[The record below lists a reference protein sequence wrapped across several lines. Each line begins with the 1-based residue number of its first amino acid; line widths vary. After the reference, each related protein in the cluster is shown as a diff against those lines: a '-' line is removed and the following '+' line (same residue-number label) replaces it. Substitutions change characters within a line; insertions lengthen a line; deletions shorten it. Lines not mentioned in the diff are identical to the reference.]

1 MSSKPLLARPRAI
14 REVAQRV
21 NAGHAPFRYALA
33 EMLDEVYKMPPAVL
47 RFALAFEPE
56 PLNPENEDYEFWQD
70 AYLAGVAEHLARGAG
85 LPVPVWVEEP
95 GRFLERPYFANGGLE
110 SLKAMLLAESPVSFR
125 RRMIFVEGRPLRR
138 A

>member
-1 MSSKPLLARPRAI
+1 MSSERLLRRPSSI

-33 EMLDEVYKMPPAVL
+33 EMLDEVYKMPPEML
-47 RFALAFEPE
+47 RLALAFEPE
-56 PLNPENEDYEFWQD
+56 PLNPGNDDFEFWQD

-85 LPVPVWVEEP
+85 LPVPDWVEAP
-95 GRFLERPYFANGGLE
+95 GRFLDRPYFANGGLE
-110 SLKAMLLAESPVSFR
+110 SLKAILLAESPVSFR